1 MNTTLIA
8 ITVNQSKTKKIVK
21 ILATA
26 IANAIGANT
35 TNVDSENVYIDGKH
49 MVKHWGEL
57 FAHNGKLCD
66 HLIQDIIDNF
76 SEKLQKGIIKELSKY
91 DYYGSTKLFTFVYND

>member
-8 ITVNQSKTKKIVK
+8 ITVNQAKSKKVARF
-21 ILATA
+21 LALA
-26 IANAIGANT
+26 IANALGADT
-35 TNVDSENVYIDGKH
+35 SNVDSENVYIDGKH
-49 MVKHWGEL
+49 QVQHWGEL

-66 HLIQDIIDNF
+66 HLIQGIIDNF